1 MVGVCS
7 CVQEKEAIPQKLHQA
22 CTDFRSQSI
31 FQLWLKQ
38 LSQTSHQILFW
49 QLNFTFGSGRVAA
62 RASPCPAVT
71 DVAKVCRAARG
82 AVEQHSQPQ
91 TPALRLQ
98 IHTVPPELSRGI
110 QLVLKGSRPSVR
122 PSSRRVRNHCT
133 LFGNSLACCVSAVPT
148 RPFLCLLSFN
158 KICL

>member
-38 LSQTSHQILFW
+38 LSQTNHQILFW
-49 QLNFTFGSGRVAA
+49 QLNFTLGSGHVAV

-98 IHTVPPELSRGI
+98 IHMVPPELSRGI

-122 PSSRRVRNHCT
+122 PPAESET
-133 LFGNSLACCVSAVPT
+133 IA
-148 RPFLCLLSFN
+148 LCLVTP
-158 KICL
+158 